1 MGGLESP
8 CWGLVSSHLGPL
20 DADWSALSPTVL
32 PSASRG
38 DTYRCFLAAAFTSA
52 LDRDLRLRVLGRGS
66 HLSFVAVV
74 VLAALAALVALVAAV
89 VVFAV
94 LQNGDD
100 GEDDD
105 EDAASGW

>member
-8 CWGLVSSHLGPL
+8 CWLLVSSHFGPV
-20 DADWSALSPTVL
+20 DADWSASSPTVL

-38 DTYRCFLAAAFTSA
+38 DTSRCFLAAAFTSA
-52 LDRDLRLRVLGRGS
+52 LDLDLRLRVLGRGS
-66 HLSFVAVV
+66 HLSFAAVV
-74 VLAALAALVALVAAV
+74 VLTAVAAAA